1 MSIRPIITFKAGICE
16 VDVSPL
22 SYPYNIRMRE
32 VQQHTDMQSSN
43 PASHTR

>member
-16 VDVSPL
+16 VDVSL
-22 SYPYNIRMRE
+22 PYFIYGIGTRAM
-32 VQQHTDMQSSN
+32 QHTDMQNSN

>member
-16 VDVSPL
+16 VDVSL
-22 SYPYNIRMRE
+22 SYLYNIRMRE